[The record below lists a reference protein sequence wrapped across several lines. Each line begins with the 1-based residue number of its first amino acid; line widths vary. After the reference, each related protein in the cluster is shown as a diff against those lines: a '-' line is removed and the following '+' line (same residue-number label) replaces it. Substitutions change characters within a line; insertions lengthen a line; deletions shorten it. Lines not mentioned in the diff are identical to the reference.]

1 MINYRLLNGVLE
13 IIFSLILINKLNT
26 RLVYLF
32 NSYRKLDKGTIAVNT
47 DRQLRITLEL
57 FRSLDSSLPAA
68 DQLIYSALTKMR
80 IKDPKSIQMEVEL
93 VYDLDNQ
100 NDRFNNFY
108 QVTENLSF
116 KNLGK
121 NFSKT
126 VIQKIPFLL
135 SFQK

>member
-1 MINYRLLNGVLE
+1 
-13 IIFSLILINKLNT
+13 
-26 RLVYLF
+26 
-32 NSYRKLDKGTIAVNT
+32 
-47 DRQLRITLEL
+47 
-57 FRSLDSSLPAA
+57 
-68 DQLIYSALTKMR
+68 
-80 IKDPKSIQMEVEL
+80 MEVEL

-135 SFQK
+135 SF

>member
-1 MINYRLLNGVLE
+1 ME

-68 DQLIYSALTKMR
+68 DQLIYGALTKMR

-93 VYDLDNQ
+93 VYDLGNQ

-121 NFSKT
+121 NF
-126 VIQKIPFLL
+126 FL
-135 SFQK
+135 KR

>member
-1 MINYRLLNGVLE
+1 ME

>member
-1 MINYRLLNGVLE
+1 MAISDSGAR
-13 IIFSLILINKLNT
+13 
-26 RLVYLF
+26 
-32 NSYRKLDKGTIAVNT
+32 AVNI
-47 DRQLRITLEL
+47 DLRLRITSKL
-57 FRSLDSSLPAA
+57 FRSLDSSLPEA
-68 DQLIYSALTKMR
+68 DQLIYGALTKMR
-80 IKDPKSIQMEVEL
+80 IKGPKSIQMEVEL